1 MIKENLNEVKKHW
14 EDINTISLK
23 DSNLQLLERS
33 VILDYIER
41 TKKHTLKDIG
51 CGDGSD
57 TIFFAKKFDKVF
69 AYDYSSAM
77 LEKASIVLKNA
88 NNISLSKLD
97 IIDDKLN
104 EKSDV
109 VITKRMLINLGS
121 FQNQK
126 NAIKKIYDSI
136 EDEGYLIMLETSVD
150 GLDNMNL
157 YRDKFNLPNIPKPF
171 HNTLFVLED
180 LKNFVEELF
189 VVEDIS
195 FFSTYFFLTRV
206 YHPLT
211 NENDYKKNDEN
222 AKNISINNFNLFSK
236 KEIIGPQFCMLL
248 KKKSSYS
255 G

>member
-1 MIKENLNEVKKHW
+1 MIEENLNEVKKHW

-33 VILDYIER
+33 VILDYIDR

-77 LEKASIVLKNA
+77 LEKASAVLRDA
-88 NNISLSKLD
+88 SNISLGKLD
-97 IIDDKLN
+97 IINDQLN

-136 EDEGYLIMLETSVD
+136 EDGGYFIMLETSIE
-150 GLDNMNL
+150 GLDNMNF

-171 HNTLFVLED
+171 HNSLFIL
-180 LKNFVEELF
+180 EELNF
-189 VVEDIS
+189 FIKELFDIVDVS

-206 YHPLT
+206 YHPIM
-211 NENDYKKNDEN
+211 NENDYKKNDEH
-222 AKNISINNFNLFSK
+222 AKNVSINNFNLFSK
-236 KEIIGPQFCMLL
+236 KENIGPQFCMLL
-248 KKKSSYS
+248 KKKSS
-255 G
+255 